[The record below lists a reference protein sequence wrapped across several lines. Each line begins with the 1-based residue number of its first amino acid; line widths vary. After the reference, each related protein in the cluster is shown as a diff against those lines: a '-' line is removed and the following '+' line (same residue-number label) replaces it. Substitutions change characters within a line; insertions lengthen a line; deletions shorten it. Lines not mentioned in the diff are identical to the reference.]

1 MTREKTGIHDERQE
15 GHTCALPASPDVN
28 LSGTDQPVG
37 FWPLSTW
44 LSVISLTFGSF
55 ALISSELL
63 PMAVLTPMAADL
75 GVTEGTAG
83 QAVTLTAIFAGIA
96 APTVA
101 LIIGR
106 VDRKRINLLLCA
118 LVVASNIA
126 VALTSD
132 FLVLLAAR
140 TLLGIAI
147 GGFFA
152 LAGATVVRLVTME
165 DMGKGMSIVFMG
177 LSAGLVVAPAT
188 STLIGEAFGWR
199 AAFVAA
205 AGAGLLALLLQAICL
220 PSVPSTSA
228 TSLSS
233 LFGLLKR
240 RHVRV
245 GLVVG
250 LLFFG
255 GEVCGFTFMRPYLE
269 THAGLGATSI
279 APVLLMLGLASL
291 LGSAI
296 AGVFADRMLR
306 DGFASTFLVLGIA
319 TIGLL
324 TLSTSY
330 VALLAFA
337 AAWGIA
343 IGAGPVMTQTWMG
356 RAAPDQL
363 EGVGGLFLAVIQF
376 GITLGAIAGGIAMDV
391 VGTSAPLYVTAT
403 CAILAAVLIATQR
416 APEVEQPT
424 SALALKPAE

>member
-1 MTREKTGIHDERQE
+1 MSQTVPK
-15 GHTCALPASPDVN
+15 SSV
-28 LSGTDQPVG
+28 
-37 FWPLSTW
+37 WPISTW
-44 LSVISLTFGSF
+44 LSVVSLTFGSF

-75 GVTEGTAG
+75 GVTEGAAG
-83 QAVTLTAIFAGIA
+83 QAVTLTALFAGIA

-106 VDRKRINLLLCA
+106 LDRKLINLALCA
-118 LVVASNIA
+118 LVIASNIA
-126 VALTSD
+126 VAFTSD
-132 FLVLLAAR
+132 YFVLLVAR
-140 TLLGIAI
+140 MLLGVAI

-177 LSAGLVVAPAT
+177 LSAGLVVAPALA
-188 STLIGEAFGWR
+188 TLIGEAFGWR
-199 AAFVAA
+199 AAFTAA
-205 AGAGLLALLLQAICL
+205 AGCGLLALLLQIVCL
-220 PSVPSTSA
+220 PSVPATNA

-240 RHVRV
+240 RPVRV

-255 GEVCGFTFMRPYLE
+255 GEVSGFTFMRPYLE
-269 THAGLGATSI
+269 TSGKLDPTAI
-279 APVLLMLGLASL
+279 AAVLLTLGLASL
-291 LGSAI
+291 AGSGI

-306 DGFASTFLVLGIA
+306 DGFGATFLVLAIA
-319 TIGLL
+319 TVGLL
-324 TLSTSY
+324 TLDSAY
-330 VALLAFA
+330 IAILVFA

-376 GITLGAIAGGIAMDV
+376 GVTLGAIAGGIAMDL

-416 APEVEQPT
+416 GPDGVSQDSA
-424 SALALKPAE
+424 SALAPAE

>member
-1 MTREKTGIHDERQE
+1 MMSATVSNRSSWSI
-15 GHTCALPASPDVN
+15 
-28 LSGTDQPVG
+28 
-37 FWPLSTW
+37 STW
-44 LSVISLTFGSF
+44 LSVVSLTFGSF

-75 GVTEGTAG
+75 GVTEGAAG
-83 QAVTLTAIFAGIA
+83 QAVTLTALLAGVA

-106 VDRKRINLLLCA
+106 LDRKLINLALCA
-118 LVVASNIA
+118 LVIASNIA
-126 VALTSD
+126 VAFTSD
-132 FLVLLAAR
+132 YFVLLAAR
-140 TLLGIAI
+140 MLLGVAI

-165 DMGKGMSIVFMG
+165 DMGKGMSTVFMG
-177 LSAGLVVAPAT
+177 LSAGLVVAPAIA
-188 STLIGEAFGWR
+188 TLIGEAFGWR
-199 AAFVAA
+199 AAFMAA
-205 AGAGLLALLLQAICL
+205 AGCGLLALLLQTVCL
-220 PSVPSTSA
+220 PSVPATSA

-240 RHVRV
+240 RPVRV

-255 GEVCGFTFMRPYLE
+255 GEVSGFTFMRPYLE
-269 THAGLGATSI
+269 TSGGLDPTAI
-279 APVLLMLGLASL
+279 AAVLLTLGLASL
-291 LGSAI
+291 AGSAI

-306 DGFASTFLVLGIA
+306 DGFGATFLVLAIA

-324 TLSTSY
+324 TLSNAY
-330 VALLAFA
+330 IAILVFA

-376 GITLGAIAGGIAMDV
+376 GVTMGAIAGGVAVDV

-403 CAILAAVLIATQR
+403 CATLAAILITTQQ
-416 APEVEQPT
+416 APDAVSQTPAVA
-424 SALALKPAE
+424 SAAAE

>member
-15 GHTCALPASPDVN
+15 GHACALPASPDVN

-75 GVTEGTAG
+75 GVTEGAAG

-106 VDRKRINLLLCA
+106 VDRKLINLLLCA

-416 APEVEQPT
+416 APEMEQPT

>member
-1 MTREKTGIHDERQE
+1 MMSETVSSK
-15 GHTCALPASPDVN
+15 
-28 LSGTDQPVG
+28 
-37 FWPLSTW
+37 STW
-44 LSVISLTFGSF
+44 PISTWFSVVSLTFGSF
-55 ALISSELL
+55 SLISSELL

-75 GVTEGTAG
+75 GISEGAAG
-83 QAVTLTAIFAGIA
+83 QAVTLTALFACIA

-106 VDRKRINLLLCA
+106 LDRKLINLALCA
-118 LVVASNIA
+118 LVIASNIA
-126 VALTSD
+126 VAFTSD
-132 FLVLLAAR
+132 YFVLLAAR
-140 TLLGIAI
+140 MLLGIAI

-177 LSAGLVVAPAT
+177 LSAGLVVAPALA
-188 STLIGEAFGWR
+188 TLIGEAFGWR
-199 AAFVAA
+199 AAFMAA
-205 AGAGLLALLLQAICL
+205 AGCGLLALLLQTVCL
-220 PSVPSTSA
+220 PSVPATSA

-233 LFGLLKR
+233 MFGLLKR
-240 RHVRV
+240 RPVRV

-255 GEVCGFTFMRPYLE
+255 GEVSGFTFMRPYLE
-269 THAGLGATSI
+269 FNGGLNPPAI
-279 APVLLMLGLASL
+279 AAVLLTLGLASL
-291 LGSAI
+291 AGSAI

-306 DGFASTFLVLGIA
+306 EGFSATFLVLAVA

-324 TLSTSY
+324 TLSNAY
-330 VALLAFA
+330 AAILVFA

-363 EGVGGLFLAVIQF
+363 EGVGGLFLAVIQL
-376 GITLGAIAGGIAMDV
+376 GVTLGAIAGGIAMDV

-403 CAILAAVLIATQR
+403 CAILAAMLIVTQR
-416 APEVEQPT
+416 APRVDSGVPA
-424 SALALKPAE
+424 SALAPAE

>member
-1 MTREKTGIHDERQE
+1 MSETISSK
-15 GHTCALPASPDVN
+15 
-28 LSGTDQPVG
+28 GT
-37 FWPLSTW
+37 WPISIW
-44 LSVISLTFGSF
+44 LSVVSLTFGSF

-75 GVTEGTAG
+75 GITEGAAG
-83 QAVTLTAIFAGIA
+83 QAVTLTALFAGIA

-106 VDRKRINLLLCA
+106 LDRKLINLALCA
-118 LVVASNIA
+118 LVIASNVA
-126 VALTSD
+126 VAFTSD
-132 FLVLLAAR
+132 YFVLLAAR
-140 TLLGIAI
+140 MLLGIAI

-177 LSAGLVVAPAT
+177 LSAGLVVAPALA
-188 STLIGEAFGWR
+188 TLIGEAFGWR
-199 AAFVAA
+199 AAFMAA
-205 AGAGLLALLLQAICL
+205 AGCGLLALLLQAICL
-220 PSVPSTSA
+220 PSVPATSA
-228 TSLSS
+228 TNLSS

-240 RHVRV
+240 RPVRV

-255 GEVCGFTFMRPYLE
+255 GEVSGFTFMRPYLE
-269 THAGLGATSI
+269 TNCGLDPTAI
-279 APVLLMLGLASL
+279 AAVLLTLGLASL
-291 LGSAI
+291 AGSAI

-306 DGFASTFLVLGIA
+306 DGFGATFLVLAIA

-324 TLSTSY
+324 TLNNSY
-330 VALLAFA
+330 VAILVFA

-376 GITLGAIAGGIAMDV
+376 GITLGAIAGGIAVDL

-416 APEVEQPT
+416 APDGVSQST
-424 SALALKPAE
+424 VLAMHPAE

>member
-1 MTREKTGIHDERQE
+1 MSQTVPKN
-15 GHTCALPASPDVN
+15 SV
-28 LSGTDQPVG
+28 
-37 FWPLSTW
+37 WPMSTW
-44 LSVISLTFGSF
+44 LSVVSLTFGSF

-75 GVTEGTAG
+75 GVTEGAAG
-83 QAVTLTAIFAGIA
+83 QAVTLTALFAGIA

-106 VDRKRINLLLCA
+106 LDRKLINLVLCA

-126 VALTSD
+126 VAFTSD
-132 FLVLLAAR
+132 YFVLLAAR
-140 TLLGIAI
+140 MLLGVAI

-177 LSAGLVVAPAT
+177 LSAGLVVAPALA
-188 STLIGEAFGWR
+188 TLIGEAFGWR
-199 AAFVAA
+199 AAFIAA
-205 AGAGLLALLLQAICL
+205 AGCGLLALLMQTVHL
-220 PSVPSTSA
+220 PSVPAISA
-228 TSLSS
+228 TSLSD

-240 RHVRV
+240 RPVRV

-255 GEVCGFTFMRPYLE
+255 GEVCGFTFIRPYLE
-269 THAGLGATSI
+269 NNGGLDATSI
-279 APVLLMLGLASL
+279 APVLLVLGLASL

-296 AGVFADRMLR
+296 AGAFADRVLR
-306 DGFASTFLVLGIA
+306 DGFATTFLILAIA

-324 TLSTSY
+324 TLSISY
-330 VALLAFA
+330 IAVLTFA

-363 EGVGGLFLAVIQF
+363 EGAGGLFLAVIQF
-376 GITLGAIAGGIAMDV
+376 GITLGAIAGGIAVDSF
-391 VGTSAPLYVTAT
+391 GTSAPLYVTAT
-403 CAILAAVLIATQR
+403 CALLAALLIVKQR
-416 APEVEQPT
+416 VPDGI
-424 SALALKPAE
+424 SASSPLALNPAE

>member
-1 MTREKTGIHDERQE
+1 MTT
-15 GHTCALPASPDVN
+15 LSASQNRSWSV
-28 LSGTDQPVG
+28 
-37 FWPLSTW
+37 STW
-44 LSVISLTFGSF
+44 LSVVSLTFGSF

-75 GVTEGTAG
+75 GVTEGAAG

-106 VDRKRINLLLCA
+106 VDRKLVNLALCF
-118 LVVASNIA
+118 LVISSNIA

-132 FLVLLAAR
+132 YFVLLAAR

-152 LAGATVVRLVTME
+152 LAGATVVRLVSME
-165 DMGKGMSIVFMG
+165 DMGKGMSIVFIG
-177 LSAGLVVAPAT
+177 LSAGLVVAPAF

-199 AAFVAA
+199 AAFIAA
-205 AGAGLLALLLQAICL
+205 AGFGLLALLFQAICL
-220 PSVPSTSA
+220 PSVPATGA

-240 RHVRV
+240 QHVRV

-269 THAGLGATSI
+269 TNGGFDASAI
-279 APVLLMLGLASL
+279 AAVLLVLGLASL

-296 AGVFADRMLR
+296 GGVFADRVLR
-306 DGFASTFLVLGIA
+306 EGFGTTFLVLGVA
-319 TIGLL
+319 TIGLM
-324 TLSTSY
+324 TLGTSY
-330 VALLAFA
+330 IAVLIFA

-363 EGVGGLFLAVIQF
+363 EGVGGLFLAVIQI
-376 GITLGAIAGGIAMDV
+376 GVALGAIAGGIAVDIF
-391 VGTSAPLYVTAT
+391 GTSAPLYVTAT
-403 CAILAAVLIATQR
+403 CAVLAVALIATQR
-416 APEVEQPT
+416 APDVVPQTPAA
-424 SALALKPAE
+424 ALAPAE

>member
-1 MTREKTGIHDERQE
+1 MSEAIPKSSTW
-15 GHTCALPASPDVN
+15 
-28 LSGTDQPVG
+28 PV
-37 FWPLSTW
+37 STW
-44 LSVISLTFGSF
+44 LSVVSLTFGSF

-75 GVTEGTAG
+75 GVTEGAAG
-83 QAVTLTAIFAGIA
+83 QAVTLTALFAGIA

-101 LIIGR
+101 LVIGR
-106 VDRKRINLLLCA
+106 LDRKLINLALCT
-118 LVVASNIA
+118 LVIASNTA
-126 VALTSD
+126 VTFTSD
-132 FLVLLAAR
+132 YFVLLVAR
-140 TLLGIAI
+140 MLLGVAI

-152 LAGATVVRLVTME
+152 LAGATVVRLVTIE

-177 LSAGLVVAPAT
+177 LSAGLVVAPAA

-199 AAFVAA
+199 AAFMAA
-205 AGAGLLALLLQAICL
+205 AGAGLLALLLQTICL
-220 PSVPSTSA
+220 PSVPATSA

-269 THAGLGATSI
+269 TKGGLDATSI
-279 APVLLMLGLASL
+279 APVLMVLGLASL
-291 LGSAI
+291 FGSAI
-296 AGVFADRMLR
+296 AGVFADRVLR
-306 DGFASTFLVLGIA
+306 DGFATTFLVLGIA

-324 TLSTSY
+324 ALSTSY
-330 VALLAFA
+330 VAVFAFA

-376 GITLGAIAGGIAMDV
+376 GITLGAIVGGIAVDSF
-391 VGTSAPLYVTAT
+391 GTSAPLYVTVT
-403 CAILAAVLIATQR
+403 CALLAAILIGTQR
-416 APEVEQPT
+416 APDAVSQMPA
-424 SALALKPAE
+424 SA

>member
-1 MTREKTGIHDERQE
+1 MSQTVPKN
-15 GHTCALPASPDVN
+15 SV
-28 LSGTDQPVG
+28 
-37 FWPLSTW
+37 WPMSTW
-44 LSVISLTFGSF
+44 LSVVSLTFGSF

-75 GVTEGTAG
+75 GVTEGAAG
-83 QAVTLTAIFAGIA
+83 QAVTLTALFAGIA

-106 VDRKRINLLLCA
+106 LDRKLINLVLCA

-126 VALTSD
+126 VAFTSD
-132 FLVLLAAR
+132 YFVLLAAR
-140 TLLGIAI
+140 MLLGVAI

-177 LSAGLVVAPAT
+177 LSAGLVVAPALA
-188 STLIGEAFGWR
+188 TLIGEAFGWR
-199 AAFVAA
+199 AAFIAA
-205 AGAGLLALLLQAICL
+205 AGCGLLALLMQTVHL
-220 PSVPSTSA
+220 PSVPAISA
-228 TSLSS
+228 TSLSD

-240 RHVRV
+240 RPVRV

-255 GEVCGFTFMRPYLE
+255 GEVCGFTFIRPYLE
-269 THAGLGATSI
+269 NNGGLDATSI
-279 APVLLMLGLASL
+279 APVLLVLGLASL

-296 AGVFADRMLR
+296 AGAFADRVLR
-306 DGFASTFLVLGIA
+306 DGFATTFLILAIA

-324 TLSTSY
+324 TLSISY
-330 VALLAFA
+330 IAVLTFA

-376 GITLGAIAGGIAMDV
+376 GITLGAIAGGIAVDSF
-391 VGTSAPLYVTAT
+391 GTSAPLYVTAT
-403 CAILAAVLIATQR
+403 CALLAALLIVKQR
-416 APEVEQPT
+416 VPDGI
-424 SALALKPAE
+424 SASSPLALNPAE

>member
-1 MTREKTGIHDERQE
+1 MSESTPQT
-15 GHTCALPASPDVN
+15 S
-28 LSGTDQPVG
+28 
-37 FWPLSTW
+37 FWPVSTW
-44 LSVISLTFGSF
+44 LSVVSLTFGSF

-75 GVTEGTAG
+75 GVTEGAAG
-83 QAVTLTAIFAGIA
+83 QAVTLTALFAGIA

-106 VDRKRINLLLCA
+106 LDRKLINLFLCV
-118 LVVASNIA
+118 LVIASNVA
-126 VALTSD
+126 VAFTSD
-132 FLVLLAAR
+132 YFVLLAAR
-140 TLLGIAI
+140 MLLGIAI

-177 LSAGLVVAPAT
+177 LSAGLVVAPALA
-188 STLIGEAFGWR
+188 TLIGEAFGWR
-199 AAFVAA
+199 GAFMAA
-205 AGAGLLALLLQAICL
+205 AGCGLLALLLQTVCL
-220 PSVPSTSA
+220 PSVPATSA

-240 RHVRV
+240 QPVRV

-255 GEVCGFTFMRPYLE
+255 GEVSGFTFMRPYLE
-269 THAGLGATSI
+269 TNGGLDPISI
-279 APVLLMLGLASL
+279 AAALLVLGLASL
-291 LGSAI
+291 AGSAI
-296 AGVFADRMLR
+296 AGVFADRVLR
-306 DGFASTFLVLGIA
+306 EGFCATFLVLAVA

-324 TLSTSY
+324 TLSNAY
-330 VALLAFA
+330 VAILVFA

-343 IGAGPVMTQTWMG
+343 IGAGPVMIQTWMG

-363 EGVGGLFLAVIQF
+363 EGVGGLFLAVIQL
-376 GITLGAIAGGIAMDV
+376 GVTLGAIAGGIAVDV
-391 VGTSAPLYVTAT
+391 VGISAPLYVTAT

-416 APEVEQPT
+416 APEAISQQPA
-424 SALALKPAE
+424 SALAPAECA

>member
-1 MTREKTGIHDERQE
+1 MSATVSNR
-15 GHTCALPASPDVN
+15 S
-28 LSGTDQPVG
+28 
-37 FWPLSTW
+37 FWSISTW
-44 LSVISLTFGSF
+44 LSVVSLTFGSF

-75 GVTEGTAG
+75 GVTEGAAG
-83 QAVTLTAIFAGIA
+83 QAVTLTALFAGFA

-106 VDRKRINLLLCA
+106 VDRKLINLALCA
-118 LVVASNIA
+118 LVIASNIA
-126 VALTSD
+126 VAFTSD
-132 FLVLLAAR
+132 YFVLLAAR
-140 TLLGIAI
+140 MLLGVAI

-177 LSAGLVVAPAT
+177 LSAGLVVAPALA
-188 STLIGEAFGWR
+188 TLIGEAFGWR
-199 AAFVAA
+199 AAFMAA
-205 AGAGLLALLLQAICL
+205 AGCGLLALLLQIACL
-220 PSVPSTSA
+220 PSVPATSA

-233 LFGLLKR
+233 LFELLR
-240 RHVRV
+240 RRPVRV

-255 GEVCGFTFMRPYLE
+255 GEVSGFTFMRPYLE
-269 THAGLGATSI
+269 TSGGLDPTAI
-279 APVLLMLGLASL
+279 AAVLLTLGLASL
-291 LGSAI
+291 AGSAI
-296 AGVFADRMLR
+296 AGVFADRNLR
-306 DGFASTFLVLGIA
+306 DGFAATFLVLGVA

-324 TLSTSY
+324 TLVDAY
-330 VALLAFA
+330 VAILVFA

-376 GITLGAIAGGIAMDV
+376 GVTMGAIAGGIAVDV

-416 APEVEQPT
+416 APGAVSQTP
-424 SALALKPAE
+424 ALAAAVAE

>member
-1 MTREKTGIHDERQE
+1 MSEPTPQGSAWSI
-15 GHTCALPASPDVN
+15 
-28 LSGTDQPVG
+28 
-37 FWPLSTW
+37 STW
-44 LSVISLTFGSF
+44 LSVVSLTLGSF

-75 GVTEGTAG
+75 GVTEGAAG

-106 VDRKRINLLLCA
+106 VDRKLVNLALCLL
-118 LVVASNIA
+118 VIASNIA

-132 FLVLLAAR
+132 YLVLLAAR
-140 TLLGIAI
+140 TFLGIAI

-152 LAGATVVRLVTME
+152 LAGATVVRLVSIE
-165 DMGKGMSIVFMG
+165 DMGKGMSIVFIG
-177 LSAGLVVAPAT
+177 LSAGLVVAPAF

-199 AAFVAA
+199 AAFTAA
-205 AGAGLLALLLQAICL
+205 AGLGLLALLVQAICL
-220 PSVPSTSA
+220 PSVPATGA

-240 RHVRV
+240 QHVRV
-245 GLVVG
+245 GLAVG

-269 THAGLGATSI
+269 TNGGLDAPAI
-279 APVLLMLGLASL
+279 AAVLLVLGLASL

-296 AGVFADRMLR
+296 GGVFADRMLR
-306 DGFASTFLVLGIA
+306 EGFGTTFLVLGVA

-324 TLSTSY
+324 TLGTSY
-330 VALLAFA
+330 VAVLAFA

-356 RAAPDQL
+356 RSAPDQL

-376 GITLGAIAGGIAMDV
+376 GVTLGAIAGGIAVDIY
-391 VGTSAPLYVTAT
+391 GTSAPLYVTAA
-403 CAILAAVLIATQR
+403 CAALATLLIVTQR
-416 APEVEQPT
+416 APGVIPQMPA
-424 SALALKPAE
+424 SALAPAE

>member
-1 MTREKTGIHDERQE
+1 MSEPIPKSS
-15 GHTCALPASPDVN
+15 AWSV
-28 LSGTDQPVG
+28 
-37 FWPLSTW
+37 STW
-44 LSVISLTFGSF
+44 LSVVSLTFGSF

-75 GVTEGTAG
+75 GVTEGAAG
-83 QAVTLTAIFAGIA
+83 QAVTLTAVFAGIA

-101 LIIGR
+101 LTIGR
-106 VDRKRINLLLCA
+106 LDRKLINLMLCA

-126 VALTSD
+126 VALTAD
-132 FLVLLAAR
+132 YLVLLAAR

-152 LAGATVVRLVTME
+152 LAGATVVRLVSIE

-177 LSAGLVVAPAT
+177 LSAGLVIAPAA

-199 AAFVAA
+199 VAFMAA
-205 AGAGLLALLLQAICL
+205 AGAGLLALLLQIICL
-220 PSVPSTSA
+220 PSVPATGA

-269 THAGLGATSI
+269 SEGGLDATSI
-279 APVLLMLGLASL
+279 APVLLVLGLASL

-296 AGVFADRMLR
+296 AGVFADRVLR
-306 DGFASTFLVLGIA
+306 DGFATTFLVLGIA
-319 TIGLL
+319 TIGLS
-324 TLSTSY
+324 TLSNSY
-330 VALLAFA
+330 VAVLAFA
-337 AAWGIA
+337 AAWGVA

-376 GITLGAIAGGIAMDV
+376 GITLGAIVGGIAVDSF
-391 VGTSAPLYVTAT
+391 GTSAPLYVTAT
-403 CAILAAVLIATQR
+403 CALLAAILIVTQR
-416 APEVEQPT
+416 APDVVSQTPA
-424 SALALKPAE
+424 SALAPAE